1 MPSGNRQGVALLRF
15 VGSLGLQSRFG
26 LIATITFDENGC
38 RVFVWTN
45 PNLSGFTV
53 CNGNTG
59 KRGEH
64 GINGSNGKSAYEQ
77 AVADGSPGSFRQ
89 RNQSLKGDKGNNS
102 PVSQHKARKPMT
114 ASGVKQ
120 VLRPGVSSTARDRK
134 RWFAH

>member
-1 MPSGNRQGVALLRF
+1 
-15 VGSLGLQSRFG
+15 

-77 AVADGSPGSFRQ
+77 AVADGSPGQ
-89 RNQSLKGDKGNNS
+89 L
-102 PVSQHKARKPMT
+102 P
-114 ASGVKQ
+114 
-120 VLRPGVSSTARDRK
+120 STESVAQG
-134 RWFAH
+134 